1 MPAGCVCQ
9 EHENPPDAFLDFIQ
23 ERTKI
28 SADVPQPEGS
38 AACVFFTL
46 SYLCPAPHTFT
57 ELSLGKKF
65 KHSKHGAVSQSELEK
80 SGIYAVKIKSAHD
93 FSSSAYASTFARQ
106 ALYIN
111 IYIYIVYVSLQ
122 TCVNS
127 CILYDSYSRLL

>member
-46 SYLCPAPHTFT
+46 SYLCLDPHTFT
-57 ELSLGKKF
+57 ELSLAKRF
-65 KHSKHGAVSQSELEK
+65 KDSKHAAVAESELEK
-80 SGIYAVKIKSAHD
+80 SGIYAVKVKSTHG
-93 FSSSAYASTFARQ
+93 SSSSVYASTFARQ
-106 ALYIN
+106 ALYILFMSVFRLVCN
-111 IYIYIVYVSLQ
+111 
-122 TCVNS
+122 NS
-127 CILYDSYSRLL
+127 CILYDSCSRLL